1 MDIVLDC
8 DIAST
13 IAKIDRIRLLVQI
26 FAGSR
31 ILIPN
36 AVYVELLE
44 AERIGFTFTK
54 KIFKSK
60 IEITT
65 MMGSELNDF
74 KSIVKNK
81 RIHHGEAEGIAI
93 ARNRNGVFLTNDRIA
108 VRYCEQNDVAV
119 LDLKDILRIAAK
131 KMIIN
136 ETEMIKLMKD
146 IEVEDNT
153 VIVEKDEILQ
163 EYKDQ

>member
-1 MDIVLDC
+1 M
-8 DIAST
+8 
-13 IAKIDRIRLLVQI
+13 
-26 FAGSR
+26 
-31 ILIPN
+31 
-36 AVYVELLE
+36 
-44 AERIGFTFTK
+44 
-54 KIFKSK
+54 
-60 IEITT
+60 
-65 MMGSELNDF
+65 
-74 KSIVKNK
+74 
-81 RIHHGEAEGIAI
+81 
-93 ARNRNGVFLTNDRIA
+93 FLTNDRIA

-131 KMIIN
+131 KKIFK